1 VQSVRRADVLGVLS
15 VATDLMMNVSPDV
28 GLRSAALAVAL
39 ARAAGLGDADCRTAF
54 DVALLQFSG
63 CVGDNHV
70 AVSVFGDEMV
80 ARTWLPFA
88 DFGKTSDVLKL
99 LLTNHAADQP
109 FMTRAGRVLS
119 ALSKMSSMMDSP
131 RTHCELA
138 RLFARALGFGS
149 DIEPLVDQVFERWD
163 GKGGPNGIKKDA
175 VARPVRIVALSHD
188 VVLFLRAR
196 GRDAALEVARQR
208 SGSAYDP
215 ELVEIFLDHADE
227 LIAVASNPSAW
238 EAMLSAE
245 PDPVARYDRVQA
257 LEALGAIADF
267 TDMKSRFT
275 PGHSRAVAA
284 LATRAAAIAGFSDDN
299 VRDLHGAAL
308 VHDVG
313 SVGVTAAIWDK
324 PGPLDDG
331 EWEAVRLHAYH
342 TERCLARARSLS
354 DISKLAGAHHER
366 LDQSGYPKA
375 TAARDIPRPAR
386 LLAAADVYQALVE
399 PRAHRPAFSPEKA
412 SDLLVREAKATRL
425 DPVLCDAVLAATGKA
440 EKRAAHAPRL
450 SDREIEVLRLVA
462 QGLTNKEVASAL
474 DISVKT
480 VGHHLEHV
488 YDKLGAT
495 TRAGAT
501 VLAIRTGLL

>member
-1 VQSVRRADVLGVLS
+1 VLS

-28 GLRSAALAVAL
+28 GLRSAVLAVAL

-63 CVGDNHV
+63 CVGDNHIAV
-70 AVSVFGDEMV
+70 AVFGDEMV

-99 LLTNHAADQP
+99 LLANHAADRP
-109 FMTRAGRVLS
+109 FLTRAGRVLG
-119 ALSKMSSMMDSP
+119 ALSKMGAMIDSP

-138 RLFARALGFGS
+138 RLFARALGYGPE
-149 DIEPLVDQVFERWD
+149 IEALVDQVFERWD
-163 GKGGPNGIKKDA
+163 GRGGPNGVVGDA
-175 VARPVRIVALSHD
+175 VARPVRVVALAHD

-196 GRDAALEVARQR
+196 GRDAAIEVAKTR

-215 ELVEIFLDHADE
+215 ELVQVFLDHADE

-238 EAMLSAE
+238 EAMLAAE
-245 PDPVARYDRVQA
+245 PDPVVKYDRDQA
-257 LEALGAIADF
+257 SEALGAIADF

-275 PGHSRAVAA
+275 AGHSRAVAD
-284 LATRAAAIAGFSDDN
+284 LATRAAAVAGFPDDT
-299 VRDLHGAAL
+299 VRDVRGAGL

-313 SVGVTAAIWDK
+313 SVGVTSAIWDK
-324 PGPLDDG
+324 PGPLDEG

-342 TERCLARARSLS
+342 TERCLARARSLTE
-354 DISKLAGAHHER
+354 ISKLAGSHHER
-366 LDQSGYPKA
+366 LDQSGYPKS
-375 TAARDIPRPAR
+375 TAARDIPRAAR
-386 LLAAADVYQALVE
+386 LLAAADVYQALIE
-399 PRAHRPAFSPEKA
+399 PRAHRPAFSPEQA

-425 DPVLCDAVLAATGKA
+425 DPVLVDAVLAATGKV
-440 EKRAAHAPRL
+440 EKRTAHAPRL
-450 SDREIEVLRLVA
+450 SDREVEVLRLVA
-462 QGLTNKEVASAL
+462 QGLTNKEVATAL

-501 VLAIRTGLL
+501 VLAIRAGLL